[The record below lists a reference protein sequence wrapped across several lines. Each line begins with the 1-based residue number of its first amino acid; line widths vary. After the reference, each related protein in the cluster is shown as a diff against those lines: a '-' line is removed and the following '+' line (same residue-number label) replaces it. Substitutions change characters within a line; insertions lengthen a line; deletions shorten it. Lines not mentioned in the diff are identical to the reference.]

1 MEAGNQPL
9 LRYTS
14 YASPQAP
21 KTPDAAGKDNPNGQ
35 ASAAPLPSIGR
46 CLALKTD
53 VPPRTAPMRP
63 TPIPAHRKYRI
74 SQHQGTG
81 LPY

>member
-21 KTPDAAGKDNPNGQ
+21 KTPDAAGKDNPNNQ
-35 ASAAPLPSIGR
+35 APVIPLPNIGHYR
-46 CLALKTD
+46 ALKTD
-53 VPPRTAPMRP
+53 ILPSTASMRP